1 MSTFSD
7 NVTVDAIGVAK
18 GGRVT
23 DTMIDL
29 REVVKPQVIPSLY
42 RRYGGGF
49 DTLGFFQTMGRVKP
63 MPVGDSI
70 LYGYEENR
78 PHRQIAVVT
87 GASATTAGAAMT
99 IVVNNSDGYL
109 RQHDE
114 IPVGS
119 GIVICQITSAVTS
132 SATLSLEIKPKNV
145 LATIPTVANGTLLS
159 IISNNYGDG
168 TGNDGGTSSG
178 VTKFA
183 YKAQIIK
190 ETYAHTGR
198 AVIKEMWFPVREKS
212 KGSIIGY
219 TSDGILRLSH
229 LMRLKQDYTFMW
241 GAENTNSLT
250 DFSDATK
257 ASTGTKGLFPLIQER
272 GASLVGVGT
281 SFSTAN
287 MDTIHKY
294 LLQQGAT
301 SGIYCWMVGI
311 DLFNS
316 IRDGL
321 ATYFAAANGSAQAYI
336 NAAKVFAALG
346 INGDASKEISAVVNY
361 TAIQWGDATHI
372 FKVMPTWSDPMM
384 LGSEYYKFGQ
394 KGIVFPISKVSDAKS
409 GLAMDNI
416 EIRYLAKDG
425 YNRMSS
431 IEEEAYNGTD
441 QTTYHQLADMM
452 FVFRGSNQAIYVE
465 M

>member
-23 DTMIDL
+23 DIMIDA
-29 REVVKPQVIPSLY
+29 REVVKPQYLPTLY
-42 RRYGGGF
+42 KRYGGGF
-49 DTLGFFQTMGRVKP
+49 DTLGLFSAFGRVKP

-70 LYGYEENR
+70 LYGFEENR

-119 GIVICQITSAVTS
+119 GIVLCQITSAVTS
-132 SATLSLEIKPKNV
+132 SATLSLEIKPKN
-145 LATIPTVANGTLLS
+145 AASTIPTVANGVMLS

-178 VTKFA
+178 VTKFT
-183 YKAQIIK
+183 YKAQIMK
-190 ETYAHTGR
+190 ETFAHTGR
-198 AVIKEMWFPVREKS
+198 AVIKEMWFGVRDKS

-219 TSDGILRLSH
+219 TSDGLMRLSH

-241 GAENTNSLT
+241 GEENTNSLT
-250 DFSDATK
+250 DFTDATK
-257 ASTGTKGLFPLIQER
+257 ASTGTKGLFNVIKAR
-272 GASLVGVGT
+272 GASFIGIGT

-294 LLQQGAT
+294 FLQQGAT

-336 NAAKVFAALG
+336 NAAKVFSALG
-346 INGDASKEISAVVNY
+346 VNGTPNETSAIVNY

-409 GLAMDNI
+409 GLAIDNI

-425 YNRMSS
+425 YNRMSN
-431 IEEEAYNGTD
+431 IEEEAYVGKD
-441 QTTYHQLADMM
+441 ETTYHQLADMM
-452 FVFRGSNQAIYVE
+452 LVLRGANQCVYLE